1 MDQRIGL
8 IAGSGQ
14 FPLIFSS
21 KARRSGYEVFA
32 AAFLKETDPALEA
45 DVSAIEWMHLGQ
57 VRRLIDFFKRNA
69 VSQAV
74 MLGAIRK
81 TRIFSDVRPD
91 AKAIAII
98 AGMRHTHD
106 DALLRAFAGA
116 LEKEGIL
123 IQASTF
129 LLPEL
134 LAPKGCWTRKKP
146 RRSEKGDI
154 ALGWRIAKELGR
166 LDIGQC
172 AVVGRGSVLALEAID
187 GTDATI
193 ERGGRLGKGKAVAVK
208 VCKPD
213 QDLRFDIPA
222 IGVQTIETM
231 HRSGV
236 QTLVV
241 EAGKAVV
248 FDRQEM
254 TALADRCG
262 VCILALEDC
271 LDGW

>member
-1 MDQRIGL
+1 MNNRIGL

-14 FPLIFSS
+14 FPLIFSR
-21 KARRSGYEVFA
+21 KARQSGYEVVA

-45 DVSAIEWMHLGQ
+45 DATVIEWMHLGQ
-57 VRRLIDFFKRNA
+57 LRRLIDFFKRNA

-74 MLGAIRK
+74 MLGAIQK
-81 TRIFSDVRPD
+81 TRIFTDVRPD

-116 LEKEGIL
+116 LEKEGISIL
-123 IQASTF
+123 PSTF

-146 RRSEKGDI
+146 RRPEKKDI
-154 ALGWRIAKELGR
+154 AIGWRVAKELGR
-166 LDIGQC
+166 LDVGQC

-193 ERGGRLGKGKAVAVK
+193 ERGGRLGKGKAVVVK
-208 VCKPD
+208 VCKPN
-213 QDLRFDIPA
+213 QDLRFDVPA

-231 HRSGV
+231 RRSGAQV
-236 QTLVV
+236 LVV

-254 TALADRCG
+254 IALADAYG
-262 VCILALEDC
+262 ISILALEDGQ
-271 LDGW
+271 DA

>member
-1 MDQRIGL
+1 MDHRIGL

-21 KARRSGYEVFA
+21 KARLSGYEVFA

-81 TRIFSDVRPD
+81 TRIFRDVRPD

-106 DALLRAFAGA
+106 DALLRAFAGV

-193 ERGGRLGKGKAVAVK
+193 ERGGMLGKGKAVAVK

-231 HRSGV
+231 HRFGV

-254 TALADRCG
+254 TALADRYG
-262 VCILALEDC
+262 ICILALEDC
-271 LDGW
+271 RDGW